1 MDDIV
6 SILKHDG
13 VGVIPT
19 DTLYGIIGG
28 AFSKRAVERI
38 YEIKG
43 RDEGKPFIILI
54 SSLSDLKKFGIE
66 LDAQQKKFLK
76 AVWPGPVSVIL
87 PCAQKSFSYLH
98 RGHKSLAF
106 RMPKNALLEKL
117 LKKTGPLV
125 APSANPQSKKP
136 AETIQDAQKYF
147 GEAVD
152 FYSGSVV
159 KKGNPSTIISF
170 QNGKLEILR
179 EGAKKIPKGLLKQ

>member
-19 DTLYGIIGG
+19 DTLYGIVGS
-28 AFSKRAVERI
+28 AFSEWAVERI
-38 YEIKG
+38 YGIKG

-54 SSLSDLKKFGIE
+54 SSFSDLKKFGIE
-66 LDAQQKKFLK
+66 LNASQKKFLK

-87 PCAQKSFSYLH
+87 PCTQKSFSYLH
-98 RGHKSLAF
+98 REQKSLAF
-106 RMPKNALLEKL
+106 RMPKNAFLEKL

-147 GEAVD
+147 GDKLD
-152 FYSGSVV
+152 FYSGSGA
-159 KKGNPSTIISF
+159 KKGSPSTIVSF
-170 QNGKLEILR
+170 QDGTLKILR
-179 EGAKKIPKGLLKQ
+179 EGAKKIPKGLLRQ